1 LFIANEKLQEMVS
14 KDFLTG
20 VSSRL
25 YFYEQSQSAFEFARR
40 ANMPLSVLLFDIDKF
55 KSVND
60 TYGHDGGDEVLKK
73 FAMKIKENLRQS
85 DIFGR
90 LGGEEFCICINN
102 IDIKG
107 AVALANKLRIVIE
120 RTNCDVETRVINI
133 TTSIGVAQ
141 MNSSDTNIDDI
152 IKRADIAL
160 YQAKNRGRNQVVVA
174 TT

>member
-1 LFIANEKLQEMVS
+1 MFFLFQ
-14 KDFLTG
+14 
-20 VSSRL
+20 R
-25 YFYEQSQSAFEFARR
+25 Q
-40 ANMPLSVLLFDIDKF
+40 
-55 KSVND
+55 
-60 TYGHDGGDEVLKK
+60 LKK
-73 FAMKIKENLRQS
+73 LHFRFKFW

-90 LGGEEFCICINN
+90 LGSEEFCICINN

-120 RTNCDVETRVINI
+120 RTTCDVESRVINI

-141 MNSSDTNIDDI
+141 MNNSDDNVDDI

-160 YQAKNRGRNQVVVA
+160 YQAKTKGRNQVVVA